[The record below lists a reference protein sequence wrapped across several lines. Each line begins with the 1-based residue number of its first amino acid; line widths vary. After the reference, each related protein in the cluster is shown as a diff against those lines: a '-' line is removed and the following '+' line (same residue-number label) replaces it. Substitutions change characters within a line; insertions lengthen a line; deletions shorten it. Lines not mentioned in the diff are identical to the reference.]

1 MARIKLDHVGH
12 TYVEGAGEED
22 YALKPIDLTWQD
34 GGTYALLG
42 PSGCGKTTMLNI
54 ISGLVAPSEGRVWF
68 DDRDMTHVRT
78 ARRNIAQ
85 VFQFPVTYASM
96 TAYENLAFP
105 LVCRNWPRERIRSK
119 VGEIANLLDLGG
131 KLNKAARSLSG
142 DEKQLISL
150 GRGLVRDDVS
160 AVLMDEPLTVI
171 DPQLKF
177 HLRRKLKEIN
187 ERFGLTVIYVT
198 HDQNEAMTFAGQV
211 LVMSDGRV
219 VQSGTPEE
227 LFEYP
232 QTTYVGYFIGSPAMN
247 FFDAEIGA
255 EGPVLAGVALKCSH
269 PPTALARGPVRIGVR
284 PEYLELVDKPM
295 VNALPATVLA
305 VQDHGRVRVVEVAV
319 DKAKARVKLGR
330 DKPVPS
336 GGIWLRFPPEKIRLY
351 VGGEL
356 LPT

>member
-1 MARIKLDHVGH
+1 MARIRLDHVGH
-12 TYVEGAGEED
+12 TYVEGASEED
-22 YALKPIDLTWQD
+22 YALKPIDQTWQD

-54 ISGLVAPSEGRVWF
+54 ISGLVAPSQGRVWF
-68 DDRDMTHVRT
+68 DDHDVTQVRT

-85 VFQFPVTYASM
+85 MFQFPVIYASM
-96 TAYENLAFP
+96 SVYENLAFP
-105 LVCRNWPRERIRSK
+105 LVCRKWPRDRIRTK
-119 VGEIANLLDLGG
+119 VGEIADLLDVGG
-131 KLNKAARSLSG
+131 KLNKAAHSLTA

-160 AVLMDEPLTVI
+160 AVLMDEPLTMI

-198 HDQNEAMTFAGQV
+198 HDQNEAMTFAGWV

-232 QTTYVGYFIGSPAMN
+232 QTIYVGQFIGSPAMN

-255 EGPVLAGVALKCSH
+255 EGLTVAGVPLGTSYRIDALPRS
-269 PPTALARGPVRIGVR
+269 GVRVGFR
-284 PEYLELVDKPM
+284 PEYLEFVAGKAT
-295 VNALPATVLA
+295 NALPVTVTD
-305 VQDHGRVRVVEVAV
+305 VQDHGSVRVVGVAFGAAR
-319 DKAKARVKLGR
+319 AKVKLPR
-330 DKPVPS
+330 EAPVPQ
-336 GGIWLRFPPEKIRLY
+336 GKAWMRLPAEKIRLY

-356 LPT
+356 LRA